1 MEIDLSVLLRIIALG
16 ILIGFS
22 AFFSSSETA
31 LFSLSKTQLQKFK
44 ETKTKRSQKIL
55 QLLAQPKRLLI
66 TILLG
71 NEIVNISISAIS
83 TSLVIFFFV
92 DQLHWMDPK
101 WLNILFIVPFI
112 LLFGEVIPKTI
123 AIQNNERFSVLICS
137 LLVSFQNLVAPLV
150 WVIFKL
156 TDVVVFLIVGERT
169 RKEHPIMEEEFITLV
184 EESSD
189 AGILGE
195 NEKELIYR
203 VFDLGNMPVS
213 KIMAPRGSIF
223 SLPREMPLQDM
234 ITEVSK
240 NHRPAVPIYEKFRD
254 RIIGILYAKTLL
266 YLTPEEIEKGQDT
279 LQRILVP
286 PIFIPETKQV
296 YDLFHEF
303 QFKKNQIAIVLDEF
317 GGVIGLVA
325 IGDILEELFGRL
337 EGRHTYEALYQKQ
350 SPNSWLVDGIMPLEE
365 FTAVVKTPLN
375 HEEFETLGGFVF
387 DLFGKLPEVGE
398 SIVHEQMKFSIQE
411 VDVTK
416 ILKIQVTKLTR
427 REKQALQ

>member
-44 ETKTKRSQKIL
+44 EAKTKRSKKIL
-55 QLLAQPKRLLI
+55 RLLAQPKRLLI

-71 NEIVNISISAIS
+71 NEVVNISISAIS
-83 TSLVIFFFV
+83 TSLVLFLFV
-92 DQLHWMDPK
+92 GQTNWLDPK

-123 AIQNNERFSVLICS
+123 AIQNNERFALFICS
-137 LLVSFQNLVAPLV
+137 LLAFFQKLVSPLV
-150 WVIFKL
+150 WAIFKL
-156 TDVVVFLIVGERT
+156 TDMVVFFIIGERT
-169 RKEHPIMEEEFITLV
+169 RKEHPVMEEEFITLV
-184 EESSD
+184 EESSE
-189 AGILGE
+189 AGIIGD
-195 NEKELIYR
+195 NEKEMIYR
-203 VFDLGNMPVS
+203 VFELGNMPVS
-213 KIMAPRGSIF
+213 KIMEPRGSIF
-223 SLPREMPLQDM
+223 SLSKDMPLPEM
-234 ITEVSK
+234 IAEISA
-240 NHRPAVPIYEKFRD
+240 NYRSAIPIYETFRD

-266 YLTPEEIEKGQDT
+266 NLTPEEIESGQET
-279 LQRILVP
+279 LKNLLVP

-296 YDLFHEF
+296 YDLFREF

-337 EGRHTYEALYQKQ
+337 EDRQTQEMFYQKT
-350 SPNSWLVDGIMPLEE
+350 SDNSWLVESIMPLED
-365 FTAVVKTPLN
+365 FTDLIQVPFN

-398 SIVHEQMKFSIQE
+398 SIVHESVKFSIQE

-416 ILKIQVTKLTR
+416 ILKIRVTRITR
-427 REKQALQ
+427 